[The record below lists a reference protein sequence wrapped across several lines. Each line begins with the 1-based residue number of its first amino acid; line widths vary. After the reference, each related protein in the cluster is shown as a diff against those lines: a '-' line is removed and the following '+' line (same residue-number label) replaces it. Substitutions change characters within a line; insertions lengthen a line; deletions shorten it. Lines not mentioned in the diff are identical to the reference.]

1 MGVLNKDYKTL
12 KLKYGEYYS
21 LKITDSSKNIINNI
35 EITGSQISTTQQVF
49 FFSSYSDRVAC
60 RFVRHRGGGDCGLH
74 RRFVYYK

>member
-1 MGVLNKDYKTL
+1 MEKKFL

-49 FFSSYSDRVAC
+49 SEATYSDRVAC
-60 RFVRHRGGGDCGLH
+60 RSVRHRGGGDCVLH